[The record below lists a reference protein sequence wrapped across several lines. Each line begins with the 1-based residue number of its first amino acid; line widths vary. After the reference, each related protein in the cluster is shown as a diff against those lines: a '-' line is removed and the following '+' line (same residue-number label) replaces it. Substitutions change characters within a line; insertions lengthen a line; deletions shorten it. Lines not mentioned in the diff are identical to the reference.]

1 MSALNFAR
9 LALGLALLS
18 GCATPRR
25 PHPPASGERI
35 AFLGV
40 FAPDGTPVPLAGA
53 DAAAVDAAVRART
66 PGVSWVDAAALDR
79 PLRAALAQPWPP
91 ADIWISGVLHPS
103 PTGTPARMVWSQTTA
118 LRPHR
123 PLVFDATYPAGLT
136 LDAAVNS
143 MVDGFAL
150 RAPPPEVEPAPKPA
164 REKKIKPAK
173 AAPVVDG
180 PVLASVQDGRVTAA
194 GVKPGRY
201 FVRGA
206 PQTFENPLTGET
218 TVLSKGSVRGLVEI
232 EAVEGDTATGR
243 LVEGEAAAGDRL
255 EPAE

>member
-1 MSALNFAR
+1 
-9 LALGLALLS
+9 
-18 GCATPRR
+18 
-25 PHPPASGERI
+25 
-35 AFLGV
+35 
-40 FAPDGTPVPLAGA
+40 
-53 DAAAVDAAVRART
+53 VRARA
-66 PGVSWVDAAALDR
+66 PGLSWVGAAALDR

-91 ADIWISGVLHPS
+91 ADMWISGVLHPA
-103 PTGTPARMVWSQTTA
+103 PTGTPARIVWSLTSA

-123 PLVFDATYPAGLT
+123 PLLFDATYPAGLT
-136 LDAAVNS
+136 LDAAVDS
-143 MVDGFAL
+143 VVTEFAL
-150 RAPPPEVEPAPKPA
+150 RAPPPDAPPAPKPA
-164 REKKIKPAK
+164 REKREKPAKPANPAK

-180 PVLASVQDGRVTAA
+180 PVLASVQDGRVTAT
-194 GVKPGRY
+194 GVKPGRH

-232 EAVEGDTATGR
+232 EAVEDGTATGR